1 MRVAIADD
9 SAIVR
14 EGLARLLAEAGME
27 VCGSAED
34 PQELLRLV
42 EQEHPDVAV
51 VDIRMPP
58 TRTDEG
64 IVAANE
70 IRARFPEVGVL
81 VLSQHVETDYALRL
95 LEGREGRCGYLLK
108 DRVTRIDELTEA
120 VRRVARGEV
129 VVDPELVER
138 LLARDRSH
146 VGELTPREREV
157 LALMAEGLTDRGI
170 AERLWVSQKT
180 VETHVVH
187 VFRKLDLPGG
197 ASYNRR
203 VGAVLTFL
211 GTPEVRPHP

>member
-1 MRVAIADD
+1 VRVAIADD

-14 EGLARLLAEAGME
+14 EGLTRVLAEAGME

-34 PQELLRLV
+34 PDGLLRLV
-42 EQEHPDVAV
+42 ERAQPDVAV

-64 IVAANE
+64 IVAARQ
-70 IRARFPEVGVL
+70 IRNRFPDVSVL

-95 LEGREGRCGYLLK
+95 LEDREGRCGYLLK

-120 VRRVARGEV
+120 IRRVARGEA
-129 VVDPELVER
+129 VVDPELVGR
-138 LLARDRSH
+138 LLERDRSPIQ
-146 VGELTPREREV
+146 ELTPRERQV

-170 AERLWVSQKT
+170 AERLWLTQKT

-187 VFRKLDLPGG
+187 IFRKLDLPEG
-197 ASYNRR
+197 AAYNRR
-203 VGAVLTFL
+203 VHAVLEYL
-211 GTPEVRPHP
+211 RA

>member
-1 MRVAIADD
+1 VRIGIADD

-14 EGLARLLAEAGME
+14 EGLARVLAEAGME

-34 PQELLRLV
+34 PEELLRLV
-42 EQEHPDVAV
+42 EQERPDVAV

-58 TRTDEG
+58 THTDEG
-64 IVAANE
+64 IVAASE
-70 IRARFPEVGVL
+70 IRRRFPDVGVL

-95 LEGREGRCGYLLK
+95 LEGSHARCGYLLK

-120 VRRVARGEV
+120 IQRVARGEV

-138 LLARDRSH
+138 LLARDRSP
-146 VGELTPREREV
+146 VGDLTPREREV

-170 AERLWVSQKT
+170 AERIWVTHKT

-187 VFRKLDLPGG
+187 IFRKLDLPEG

-203 VGAVLTFL
+203 VRAVLTFL
-211 GTPEVRPHP
+211 GSAVIGSGG

>member
-1 MRVAIADD
+1 VRVRVAIADD

-14 EGLARLLAEAGME
+14 EGLARVLGDALME
-27 VCGSAED
+27 ICGSAED
-34 PQELLRLV
+34 ADQLLLLV
-42 EQEHPDVAV
+42 EQERPDVAI

-70 IRARFPEVGVL
+70 IRNRFPEVGVL
-81 VLSQHVETDYALRL
+81 VLSQHVETDFAIRL
-95 LEGREGRCGYLLK
+95 LEGRQGRCGYLLK
-108 DRVTRIDELTEA
+108 DRITRIAELTDA
-120 VRRVARGEV
+120 IQRVARGEV

-138 LLARDRSH
+138 LMDRGSRSP
-146 VGELTPREREV
+146 VRELTPREREV

-170 AERLWVSQKT
+170 AERLWLTQKT

-187 VFRKLDLPGG
+187 IFRKLDLPEG

-203 VGAVLTFL
+203 VHAVLAFL
-211 GTPEVRPHP
+211 RT

>member
-14 EGLARLLAEAGME
+14 EGLARLLAEAGMD

-34 PQELLRLV
+34 PQALLRLV

-95 LEGREGRCGYLLK
+95 LEGHEGRCGYVLK
-108 DRVTRIDELTEA
+108 DRVTRIDELTGA
-120 VRRVARGEV
+120 IRRVARGEV
-129 VVDPELVER
+129 VIDPELVER
-138 LLARDRSH
+138 LLTRDRSH

-187 VFRKLDLPGG
+187 VFRKLELPGG

-211 GTPEVRPHP
+211 GTPDVRPHP